1 MSVIRR
7 PRRAAATPTLWS
19 DNEIQ
24 ALIDERR
31 NRNWD
36 YWYGYPGRSRV
47 SFWQSVADAVNGD
60 CGSNYTGTQCKRK
73 FASLVKEYNVSKINK
88 EKCIFFILICL
99 ICFNTFNTFRTK
111 LN

>member
-47 SFWQSVADAVNGD
+47 SFW
-60 CGSNYTGTQCKRK
+60 
-73 FASLVKEYNVSKINK
+73 
-88 EKCIFFILICL
+88 
-99 ICFNTFNTFRTK
+99 
-111 LN
+111 